1 MSEIRKI
8 ISKDTL
14 RSNRLPPGQYEIKD
28 WPVLHYGK
36 VPRVDLEKWDFRIFG
51 LVKKEMTLNYQEFLI
66 LPQVEVYADFHCVE
80 QWSRLGN
87 LWQGV
92 SSTTISSLA
101 EPLPEA
107 RYVIIHCEND
117 FTTILPLEDFLKED
131 VLFAYKHDQQT
142 LKPEHGCPLRLVVPQ
157 LYFWKSAKWVRSV
170 EFTDKDRPGF
180 WEQRGYHD
188 HGDIWLE
195 ERFR

>member
-1 MSEIRKI
+1 MNEIKKI
-8 ISKDTL
+8 ISIDSL
-14 RSNRLPPGQYEIKD
+14 REIRLPPGQYEIKD

-36 VPRVDLEKWDFRIFG
+36 VPRIDLNTWDFRVFG
-51 LVKKEMTLNYQEFLI
+51 RVKNELVNNYQEFLS
-66 LPQVEVYADFHCVE
+66 LPQVEVFADFHCVE

-87 LWQGV
+87 LWRGV
-92 SSTTISSLA
+92 SSSTITDLA

-107 RYVIIHCEND
+107 KFVIIHCENN
-117 FTTILPLEDFLKED
+117 FTTNLPLEDFLKED
-131 VLFAYKHDQQT
+131 VLFAYMHDQQP
-142 LKPEHGCPLRLVVPQ
+142 LKPEHGYPLRLVVPQ
-157 LYFWKSAKWVRSV
+157 LYFWKSAKWVRGV

-188 HGDIWLE
+188 HGDIRLE